1 MKHSK
6 LNRELAYLM
15 FRVTIYSTVVTM
27 AFYYVFA
34 WISFKYLGHNE
45 SEYND
50 LFVMTEEDWF
60 LSFITILLSL
70 AISVY
75 TAIRFSKK
83 ILSPMYSLAETARDI
98 TRGKLSARAE
108 VSNVEI
114 LEVAQLI
121 ADFNTMAEKLE
132 VTSGEIKTW
141 NAAIAHELRTPVTI
155 LRGRLQG
162 LADGVFLPENE
173 LFINLLKQTD
183 GLARL
188 IEDLRTL
195 SLADSGYLSL
205 QQNTVDLKVEVEAI
219 TEIMRSSLSEKKI
232 SLVSRLDDLTLVC
245 DAVRIRQALLA
256 ILDNTRRYT
265 QPGLVMVSCFREQD
279 NAIITIEDE
288 GPGIPLLIR
297 DSLFEPFRRGEDS
310 RSRQH
315 GGTGLGLAVVSAIIQ
330 AHKGNITLFTSS
342 MGGAGFKISLPIN

>member
-1 MKHSK
+1 
-6 LNRELAYLM
+6 
-15 FRVTIYSTVVTM
+15 
-27 AFYYVFA
+27 
-34 WISFKYLGHNE
+34 
-45 SEYND
+45 
-50 LFVMTEEDWF
+50 
-60 LSFITILLSL
+60 
-70 AISVY
+70 
-75 TAIRFSKK
+75 
-83 ILSPMYSLAETARDI
+83 MYSLAETAREI
-98 TRGKLSARAE
+98 TGGKISARAE
-108 VSNVEI
+108 VSNVKI

-121 ADFNTMAEKLE
+121 TDFNIMAEKLE

-162 LADGVFLPENE
+162 LADGIFKPENE

-205 QQNTVDLKVEVEAI
+205 QKDTVDLKVEVEAI
-219 TEIMRSSLSEKKI
+219 TEIMRSSLSDKKI
-232 SLVSRLDDLTLVC
+232 FLVSRLDTLTLAC

-265 QPGLVMVSCFREQD
+265 QPGLVMVSCFQEGD

-288 GPGIPLLIR
+288 GPGIPALIR

-315 GGTGLGLAVVSAIIQ
+315 GGTGLGLAVASAIIQ